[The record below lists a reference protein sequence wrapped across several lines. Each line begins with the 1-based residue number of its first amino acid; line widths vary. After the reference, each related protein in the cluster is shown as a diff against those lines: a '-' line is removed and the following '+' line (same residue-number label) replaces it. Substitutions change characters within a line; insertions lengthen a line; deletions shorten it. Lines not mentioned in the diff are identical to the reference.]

1 MANLLRNEQNIVK
14 CNDLNSN
21 LDNESYDLTD
31 NCAKNN
37 LENTRVLNSEA
48 INQANTSDMY
58 NLVDNMKYYQSN
70 TPNTINTTNLVNM
83 EFIRPNISS
92 MADESDNTE
101 INKPSTISMA
111 DLVHNM
117 EFNQPNTVSMA
128 SLVDNM
134 DFNQPSTV
142 SMADLVHNMEFNQPN
157 TVRKASLVD
166 NMEFNQPNTVSMA
179 GLVHNM
185 EFNQPNTVSMA
196 GLVHNMEF
204 NQPNTV
210 SMADLVHNMEF
221 NQPNTVRKASLVDNM
236 EFNQLNTP
244 SIYDNQ
250 GNMVNTINNAF
261 VNVLQFHQRIDSN
274 ILNNIKGIYEK
285 KLSLIDMEKKYIR
298 EKLIKIDEQRKILFN
313 KSEMLLSE
321 KKFKKIYEELE
332 MERTDYENKIRN
344 LDGGL

>member
-166 NMEFNQPNTVSMA
+166 NMEFNQ
-179 GLVHNM
+179 
-185 EFNQPNTVSMA
+185 
-196 GLVHNMEF
+196 
-204 NQPNTV
+204 
-210 SMADLVHNMEF
+210 
-221 NQPNTVRKASLVDNM
+221 
-236 EFNQLNTP
+236 LNTP

>member
-101 INKPSTISMA
+101 INKPSTI
-111 DLVHNM
+111 
-117 EFNQPNTVSMA
+117 
-128 SLVDNM
+128 
-134 DFNQPSTV
+134 
-142 SMADLVHNMEFNQPN
+142 
-157 TVRKASLVD
+157 
-166 NMEFNQPNTVSMA
+166 
-179 GLVHNM
+179 
-185 EFNQPNTVSMA
+185 
-196 GLVHNMEF
+196 
-204 NQPNTV
+204 